1 MVFLP
6 PKKGE
11 HMHSAKLNRILK
23 ENARTYSSV
32 QMASLAEKSIKFR
45 GLSGR
50 LKVTVSRRGS
60 EVFLTGTMP
69 CPQER

>member
-1 MVFLP
+1 MISP
-6 PKKGE
+6 PQKKGE
-11 HMHSAKLNRILK
+11 HMHSAKHNRILK
-23 ENARTYSSV
+23 ENARVYSSV

-60 EVFLTGTMP
+60 EVFLTRTVP
-69 CPQER
+69 CPQQR